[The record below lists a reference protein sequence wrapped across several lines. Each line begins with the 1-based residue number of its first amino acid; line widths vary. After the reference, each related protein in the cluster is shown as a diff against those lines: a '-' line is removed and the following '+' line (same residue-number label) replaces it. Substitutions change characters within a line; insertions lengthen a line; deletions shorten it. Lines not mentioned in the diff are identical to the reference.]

1 LKEETMPKSYKEMVA
16 EANASV
22 RSLGPEEAKALVGQ
36 PNVLF
41 VDVREPEELRKTG
54 KIPGA
59 VHAVRGL
66 LEYYADPES
75 PAHKRQLDPAKRIII
90 NCASGGRS
98 ALAAKTLKE
107 MGYKDVWNLTGGM
120 NAWQQANGPT
130 EPVED

>member
-1 LKEETMPKSYKEMVA
+1 MPKSYKEMVA

-22 RSLGPEEAKALVGQ
+22 RALGPEEAKSLVGQ

-41 VDVREPEELRKTG
+41 LDVREPEELRKTG

-66 LEYYADPES
+66 LEFYADPES
-75 PAHKRQLDPAKRIII
+75 PAHKPQLDPAKRIII

-107 MGYKDVWNLTGGM
+107 MGYNDVWNLTGGM